1 MPTKPGSTSLA
12 SASTTAFFDSSSAI
26 ILAAATARTDSIR
39 LTSDVTVLSAANLI
53 RVFQAFA
60 RTDLI
65 SKGRA
70 AVAS

>member
-1 MPTKPGSTSLA
+1 MPTKPGSTSFA
-12 SASTTAFFDSSSAI
+12 SASTTAFFDSSFAI
-26 ILAAATARTDSIR
+26 ILAAATARTASIR
-39 LTSDVTVLSAANLI
+39 LTGDMTVLSAAI
-53 RVFQAFA
+53 QAFA